1 MFTPERQ
8 PDPDMTRIRPEVER
22 FVGNIEKV
30 IKGKPGVVRLAVTG
44 ILARGHLLFEDVP
57 GVGKTTLAQLIA
69 LSMDVSFNRIQFT
82 SDLLPSD
89 ILGTVVFLQDRHEF
103 EFKPGPIFAGVV
115 LADEINRS
123 SPKTQSALLEA
134 MSAGQVTID
143 KTTHKLPEPFFVVA
157 TQNPVEFHGTFPL
170 PKSQMDRFLMR
181 LNLGYPSVD
190 QEVEILRN
198 HTEFGKLSGIGPVAT
213 GEEITTMQRAVDQV
227 RMDDSLL
234 RYCAEL
240 ASATR
245 THRAVRL
252 GVSPRGAIALRR
264 AAQASAWIEGR
275 DSCIPDDLKAMVQP
289 VFAHRLQLHSNWE
302 GDSGPQAANRVLEE
316 IVSTVN
322 VPL

>member
-1 MFTPERQ
+1 
-8 PDPDMTRIRPEVER
+8 MTQIRPEVKR
-22 FVGNIEKV
+22 LMDNIEKV
-30 IKGKPGVVRLAVTG
+30 IKGKPDVVRLAVAG

-57 GVGKTTLAQLIA
+57 GVGKTTLAQVIA

-82 SDLLPSD
+82 SDLLPAD
-89 ILGTVVFLQDRHEF
+89 ILGTVVYLQERHDF

-134 MSAGQVTID
+134 MSAGQVTMD
-143 KTTHKLPEPFFVVA
+143 KTTHPLPDPFFVIA

-181 LNLGYPSVD
+181 LNLGYPSIE

-198 HTEFGKLSGIGPVAT
+198 HTEFGKLDGIGPVAT
-213 GEEITTMQRAVDQV
+213 GDEIVTMQKSVDRV
-227 RMDDSLL
+227 AMDDALL

-240 ASATR
+240 AAATR

-264 AAQASAWIEGR
+264 AAQANAWIQGR
-275 DSCIPDDLKAMVQP
+275 QSCVPDDIKAMVPP

-302 GDSGPQAANRVLEE
+302 GDSAGKAAQTVLEE
-316 IVSTVN
+316 IVNSVA

>member
-1 MFTPERQ
+1 
-8 PDPDMTRIRPEVER
+8 MTILRPEVER
-22 FVGNIEKV
+22 LVSNIEQV
-30 IKGKPGVVRLAVTG
+30 IKGKPEAVRLAVTG

-57 GVGKTTLAQLIA
+57 GVGKTTLAQLLARSI
-69 LSMDVSFNRIQFT
+69 SVTFNRIQFT

-89 ILGTVVFLQDRHEF
+89 ILGTVVYHQDTHEF

-143 KTTHKLPEPFFVVA
+143 KTTHKLPEPFLVVA

-190 QEVEILRN
+190 EEVEILRN
-198 HTEFGKLSGIGPVAT
+198 HTEFGKLDGIGPVAT
-213 GEEITTMQRAVDQV
+213 GEEIITMQRAVDQV
-227 RMDDSLL
+227 RVDESLL
-234 RYCAEL
+234 RYCATL
-240 ASATR
+240 AAATR
-245 THRAVRL
+245 SHRAVRL

-264 AAQASAWIEGR
+264 AAQSAAWIEGR
-275 DSCIPDDLKAMVQP
+275 NACIPDDLKGMVHP
-289 VFAHRLQLHSNWE
+289 VFAHRLQLHGNWE
-302 GDSGPQAANRVLEE
+302 GDNGPQAAQRVLDE
-316 IVSTVN
+316 ILSTVA

>member
-1 MFTPERQ
+1 
-8 PDPDMTRIRPEVER
+8 
-22 FVGNIEKV
+22 
-30 IKGKPGVVRLAVTG
+30 
-44 ILARGHLLFEDVP
+44 
-57 GVGKTTLAQLIA
+57 
-69 LSMDVSFNRIQFT
+69 
-82 SDLLPSD
+82 
-89 ILGTVVFLQDRHEF
+89 
-103 EFKPGPIFAGVV
+103 
-115 LADEINRS
+115 
-123 SPKTQSALLEA
+123 
-134 MSAGQVTID
+134 
-143 KTTHKLPEPFFVVA
+143 
-157 TQNPVEFHGTFPL
+157 
-170 PKSQMDRFLMR
+170 
-181 LNLGYPSVD
+181 
-190 QEVEILRN
+190 
-198 HTEFGKLSGIGPVAT
+198 VAT